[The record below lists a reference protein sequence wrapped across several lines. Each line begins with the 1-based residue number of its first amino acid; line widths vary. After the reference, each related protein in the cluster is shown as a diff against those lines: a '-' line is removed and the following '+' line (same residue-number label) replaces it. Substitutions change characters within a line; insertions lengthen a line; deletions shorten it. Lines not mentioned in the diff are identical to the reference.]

1 MEKQILAVCEIADHK
16 VRLIVAEFF
25 HTSLNILKVEQV
37 ATSGFDGRFVVDE
50 NAVVESIQRAILN
63 ASKNIQASIERVILV
78 IPSLGMQKY
87 TQKLDVSIGDITRG
101 ITIDDVQKAYKML
114 VSSDVKVDKQ
124 VIFVNIARYLVN
136 GVPFRKAPTHERVSM
151 MQVEADIYAAD
162 KALTYQ
168 LAACVEKAGCEIMDV
183 VLDSWALAKETAIL
197 ETTSKEVT
205 IVVRLDQTS
214 TQLNLY
220 YQGKLI
226 SVEWLEIGFEQWAN
240 ALSNY
245 FQLPYEVATR
255 LLYYN
260 VQINEEEYDT
270 HPVYLWAVND
280 QSKTC
285 TQQQIMEVVL
295 PLIEQWKNELI
306 RMFEPIIEKR
316 PTKLFITGEG
326 ALLEGL
332 DKYFEKSIEMETK
345 IYVPET
351 IGARDPALT
360 VACGAFY
367 AYQDLESWRKK
378 PGQAINAFEF
388 QEMIGTKKAKEP
400 TIELAIGKKI
410 KNFLQTKKD

>member
-16 VRLIVAEFF
+16 VRLIVGEFF

-63 ASKNIQASIERVILV
+63 ASKNLQASIERVILV

-87 TQKLDVSIGDITRG
+87 SSKLDVPIADENRG
-101 ITIDDVQKAYKML
+101 ITILDVQNAYKKL
-114 VSSDVKVDKQ
+114 VSSEIKVDKE

-136 GVPFRKAPTHERVSM
+136 GVPFRKAPTHEKVAM
-151 MQVEADIYAAD
+151 MQVEADIYVAD

-168 LAACVEKAGCEIMDV
+168 LAACVEKAGCEIMDL
-183 VLDSWALAKETAIL
+183 VLDSWAIAKETAIL

-205 IVVRLDQTS
+205 IVVRLDRS
-214 TQLNLY
+214 ATQLNLY

-226 SVEWLEIGFEQWAN
+226 SVEWLESGFEQWVN
-240 ALSNY
+240 ALRNY
-245 FQLPYEVATR
+245 FLLPYDVSSR

-260 VQINEEEYDT
+260 VALNQDEYST
-270 HPVYLWAVND
+270 HPVYLWAVNEA
-280 QSKTC
+280 SKTC
-285 TQQQIMEVVL
+285 SQQQIMDVVF
-295 PLIEQWKNELI
+295 PLMEQWKNQLI
-306 RMFEPIIEKR
+306 RMCEPIIEKR
-316 PTKLFITGEG
+316 PTKIVITGEG
-326 ALLEGL
+326 SLIEGL
-332 DKYFEKSIEMETK
+332 DTYIEDTFEKETK
-345 IYVPET
+345 IYVPEI
-351 IGARDPALT
+351 IGARDPSLT

-367 AYQDLESWRKK
+367 AYHDLEAWRKK
-378 PGQAINAFEF
+378 PYQAINVLEFE
-388 QEMIGTKKAKEP
+388 EMVGTKKAKEP